1 MKTELEQVSLDRD
14 TLRNSESILLD
25 KLDVLIQEKDTIERK
40 YESCKAHLSTMELEN
55 DNLKMKIRENTS
67 KSNHLEAKCDKM
79 ESRIA
84 DLQSKLEDR
93 ERHFGEQRELSTS
106 IEAERNNLK
115 NELDVK
121 TLEAIDL
128 NGIWF

>member
-1 MKTELEQVSLDRD
+1 MDRD

-25 KLDVLIQEKDTIERK
+25 KLNVLIQEKDTIERNC
-40 YESCKAHLSTMELEN
+40 ESCKARLSTMELEN
-55 DNLKMKIRENTS
+55 ENLKMKIRENAS
-67 KSNHLEAKCDKM
+67 KNNHLEAKCDKM
-79 ESRIA
+79 ETRIA
-84 DLQSKLEDR
+84 ELQSKLEDR
-93 ERHFGEQRELSTS
+93 ERHFGEQRELSTG

>member
-1 MKTELEQVSLDRD
+1 MTNYNK
-14 TLRNSESILLD
+14 
-25 KLDVLIQEKDTIERK
+25 IE
-40 YESCKAHLSTMELEN
+40 
-55 DNLKMKIRENTS
+55 NLKFVESERLKWESSSI
-67 KSNHLEAKCDKM
+67 AKEKQLKVQYTISLANNEKNNNLIDKM
-79 ESRIA
+79 ERRIA